1 MIRAPGGTGRT
12 TNRER
17 TMTATKLAARETVR
31 PNQPLAYRVNEF
43 CRVVGLGR
51 TTVYTL
57 IAEGKLATIKIGNRR
72 LIPHEA
78 AVALLSEAGK

>member
-1 MIRAPGGTGRT
+1 MIRPPGGSGRT

-43 CRVVGLGR
+43 CSVVGLGR
-51 TTVYTL
+51 TTVYAL
-57 IAEGKLATIKIGNRR
+57 IADGKLATIKIGNRR

-78 AVALLSEAGK
+78 AVALLAEAGK